1 MTRQGEQWVD
11 EEAGP
16 LVRPYAVIRGRTR
29 SSADNLDLIAMVTAT
44 GAPYTGEAGLGPEE
58 TRILEMAERPMSVA
72 DIASEIDLP
81 LGVVRV
87 LLGDLHDQDLIS
99 VRAPAH
105 KGPRPNERI
114 LKEVING
121 LRAL

>member
-1 MTRQGEQWVD
+1 MTLSGEQWLD

-16 LVRPYAVIRGRTR
+16 VVRPYALIRGRTR
-29 SSADNLDLIAMVTAT
+29 SSADDLDLIAMVTAT

-58 TRILEMAERPMSVA
+58 QRILDLCERPMSVA

-87 LLGDLHDQDLIS
+87 LLGDLHDHGMIGVQ
-99 VRAPAH
+99 APAH
-105 KGPRPNERI
+105 RGPRPNERL

>member
-1 MTRQGEQWVD
+1 MTEPQWLD
-11 EEAGP
+11 EDAGP
-16 LVRPYAVIRGRTR
+16 IVRPYALTGGRTR
-29 SSADNLDLIAMVTAT
+29 SSGDDFDLISIVTAVE
-44 GAPYTGEAGLGPEE
+44 GRRADEGPLGPEQR
-58 TRILEMAERPMSVA
+58 RILAIAREPMSVA

-87 LLGDLHDQDLIS
+87 LLGDLHDHELIS
-99 VRAPAH
+99 VRPPAQVAPL
-105 KGPRPNERI
+105 PSERI

>member
-1 MTRQGEQWVD
+1 MTTRGEQWLD

-16 LVRPYAVIRGRTR
+16 IVRPYALIRGRTR
-29 SSADNLDLIAMVTAT
+29 SSGDNLDLIAMVTAT
-44 GAPYTGEAGLGPEE
+44 ASPYTGEAGLGPEE
-58 TRILEMAERPMSVA
+58 QRILDLADRPMSVA

-87 LLGDLHDQDLIS
+87 LLGDLQDQGMIS
-99 VRAPAH
+99 VRAPAQA
-105 KGPRPNERI
+105 GPRPHERI

>member
-1 MTRQGEQWVD
+1 MD

-16 LVRPYAVIRGRTR
+16 VVRPFALTGGRTR
-29 SSADNLDLIAMVTAT
+29 SSGEKLDLIAMVTAT
-44 GAPYTGEAGLGPEE
+44 GASPAVGAGLGPEQR
-58 TRILEMAERPMSVA
+58 RILEITRHGASVA
-72 DIASEIDLP
+72 DIASEVDLP

-87 LLGDLHDQDLIS
+87 LLGDLLDLGLVA
-99 VRAPAH
+99 VRAPGKVA
-105 KGPRPNERI
+105 PLPSERI